1 MACGGTGV
9 RRGSE
14 ALMPLHYAIIEDEP
28 PARARLKR
36 LLAELEPSAECV
48 AEAGDGLAGL
58 VLLQE
63 TTVDLLFLDIEFP
76 PEGAF
81 GLLRRAREAGLA
93 LPPIAFVTAFD
104 QHALEAFRWAACD
117 YLLKPV
123 ERERLAETLVRTR
136 PRSGLDLGL
145 LLQALE
151 ATRRKAMPERFT
163 VLVKGRILVLAWAQV
178 SHLRTENRLLF
189 VHTPDGRFI
198 LDRSLDELEALLA
211 PRFLR
216 THRSAMVALDA
227 ICEVVPDPGG
237 TGEIQLRDGTR
248 LPVSRDR
255 MPELRARLGTR

>member
-1 MACGGTGV
+1 
-9 RRGSE
+9 
-14 ALMPLHYAIIEDEP
+14 MPLRYAIIEDEP

-36 LLAELEPSAECV
+36 LVAELEPGCECI
-48 AEAGDGLAGL
+48 AEAGDGAAGL
-58 VLLQE
+58 ELLR
-63 TTVDLLFLDIEFP
+63 THRPDLLFLDIEFP

-81 GLLRRAREAGLA
+81 GLLRQAREAGIP
-93 LPPIAFVTAFD
+93 LPPLAFITAFD

-123 ERERLAETLVRTR
+123 ERERLRETLGRAR
-136 PRSGLDLGL
+136 PREDGLDLGL

-151 ATRRKAMPERFT
+151 STRRKALPERFT

-178 SHLRTENRLLF
+178 SHLATDNRLLF
-189 VHTPDGRFI
+189 VHTPEGRFV

-211 PRFLR
+211 PRFFR

-227 ICEVVPDPGG
+227 IRELAPDPGG
-237 TGEIQLRDGTR
+237 TGELRLQDGSR

-255 MPELRARLGTR
+255 MPELRARLGSL